1 MTIRIEIDGEDG
13 ADTRKQLL
21 SLLFAEVRTLTED
34 GMTAVAPEEEEDTSV
49 WKDVAPDVV
58 APVGETAEQ
67 TAERKKRHRRTKAEM
82 EAARHSGSWVE
93 EVLAEEVILAT
104 VAQSQQDPA
113 AQASGLDSGAFDH
126 LDSDPKTGKM
136 TLTYEAAYAA
146 YTAANDGASYADF
159 NRSLLKQLTTKVGVG
174 MDGANAM
181 MATHSWQMASKIPEA
196 ERQAFYDAV
205 QEKLRA

>member
-1 MTIRIEIDGEDG
+1 
-13 ADTRKQLL
+13 
-21 SLLFAEVRTLTED
+21 
-34 GMTAVAPEEEEDTSV
+34 
-49 WKDVAPDVV
+49 
-58 APVGETAEQ
+58 
-67 TAERKKRHRRTKAEM
+67 
-82 EAARHSGSWVE
+82 
-93 EVLAEEVILAT
+93 
-104 VAQSQQDPA
+104 
-113 AQASGLDSGAFDH
+113 LDSGAFDH